1 MLKDKEQLMVMGMVM
16 GDSGECWCLGRGGSI
31 MY

>member
-1 MLKDKEQLMVMGMVM
+1 MLKDKEQLMVMVM
-16 GDSGECWCLGRGGSI
+16 GYSGECWCLGGGSI